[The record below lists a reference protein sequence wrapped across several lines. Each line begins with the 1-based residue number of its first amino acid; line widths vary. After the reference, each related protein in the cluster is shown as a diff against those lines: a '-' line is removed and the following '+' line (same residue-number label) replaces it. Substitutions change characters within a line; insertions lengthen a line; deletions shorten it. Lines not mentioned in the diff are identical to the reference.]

1 MTTPSNVQL
10 PSAHDAKLAKASM
23 KAFRHLKNDEVELRV
38 EQETVR
44 VPLTAVKL
52 LQRILSQ
59 MAQGNAVT
67 ITPIKSEITT
77 QAAADILN
85 VSRPY
90 LIGLLENK
98 TIASRKVG
106 THRHVLAATIVGGA
120 SIIVTDNQ
128 KDFPIAALEAHG
140 IMTQNADDFVLM
152 LIDIDLDAVLLA
164 VNTVQKRLRRPS
176 VTMLEYLNRLEQLRL
191 HKTVDALRK
200 LL

>member
-1 MTTPSNVQL
+1 MTTPSNLQL

-23 KAFRHLKNDEVELRV
+23 KAFKHLKNNEVELRV

-67 ITPIKSEITT
+67 ITPIKNEITT
-77 QAAADILN
+77 QEAADVLN

-106 THRHVLAATIVGGA
+106 THRRVPL
-120 SIIVTDNQ
+120 
-128 KDFPIAALEAHG
+128 KAL
-140 IMTQNADDFVLM
+140 
-152 LIDIDLDAVLLA
+152 
-164 VNTVQKRLRRPS
+164 
-176 VTMLEYLNRLEQLRL
+176 LEYKAKSRAAAEE
-191 HKTVDALRK
+191 ALQE
-200 LL
+200 LADLSQELGLGY